1 MFLGRLAVGV
11 LIFVIVIAMIVSI
24 YKSLTD
30 TSACDMTGWAVILII
45 VIAAYCTG
53 SGLYLLIHF
62 GYL

>member
-1 MFLGRLAVGV
+1 MFLGRLAVGL

-30 TSACDMTGWAVILII
+30 TSAVDLTGWAVMLT
-45 VIAAYCTG
+45 IAIATYCTG

>member
-1 MFLGRLAVGV
+1 MFLGRLAVGL
-11 LIFVIVIAMIVSI
+11 LIFAIVIAMIVSI

-30 TSACDMTGWAVILII
+30 TSAVDLTGWAVILT
-45 VIAAYCTG
+45 VTIATYCTG

>member
-30 TSACDMTGWAVILII
+30 TSACDMTGWAVILSL
-45 VIAAYCTG
+45 VIATYCTA
-53 SGLYLLIHF
+53 SGLYLLIQF

>member
-1 MFLGRLAVGV
+1 MTLGMTAVGV
-11 LIFVIVIAMIVSI
+11 LIFVIVIAMIFSI

-30 TSACDMTGWAVILII
+30 TSACDMTGWAAILII
-45 VIAAYCTG
+45 VIATYCTG